1 MEEGYSSEFRVEK
14 IRKMD
19 LLRNYQLRKQL
30 GLIDDQ
36 PCDVNLTEIIEE
48 RLVES
53 LRIAFPHV
61 IVSSILTPPVHTGGI
76 RRHEPGSPRPKS
88 RNQSVPS
95 ESDVEL
101 RSIIDALESRVDTL
115 EGRNQ
120 HISQICEEQRA
131 ELERLRVENV
141 AVNRERDRLES
152 QIAGLRNMV
161 SSESSA
167 EKVLERVNHNDQ
179 LEFKLEIYRQ
189 QIAMLNEE
197 LNKLKKVYHMFPM
210 FMAHVVQVFHAKR

>member
-36 PCDVNLTEIIEE
+36 SCDVNLSEIIEE

-53 LRIAFPHV
+53 LRNAFPPV
-61 IVSSILTPPVHTGGI
+61 IVSSILNTPPVHTGGI

-88 RNQSVPS
+88 RNHSFIS
-95 ESDVEL
+95 ESEVEL
-101 RSIIDALESRVDTL
+101 RSIIDALESRVDML
-115 EGRNQ
+115 ESRNQ

-167 EKVLERVNHNDQ
+167 EKVLERVNHNNQ

-197 LNKLKKVYHMFPM
+197 LNKLKKVYYIFPM
-210 FMAHVVQVFHAKR
+210 LMAHVF